1 MSTRFTAVIKIV
13 KVEETPA
20 VTGRYSNQPD
30 ISPAKREDTELANI
44 VVRNTDLASLL
55 TKTKAHL
62 DLVEE

>member
-13 KVEETPA
+13 KVEETAA
-20 VTGRYSNQPD
+20 VTGRYTND
-30 ISPAKREDTELANI
+30 KGTPATSKDTELANI
-44 VVRNTDLASLL
+44 VVRNTDLNSLL